1 VEFISKGQFMADEI
15 KARRPAALRKKSANT
30 ERQPASTAAPAA
42 DKLEC
47 PEKSAN
53 DNSLAWPL
61 IPFPDGW
68 YGG

>member
-1 VEFISKGQFMADEI
+1 MAEVI
-15 KARRPAALRKKSANT
+15 KARRRAEFRKKSANI
-30 ERQPASTAAPAA
+30 ERQPTDTATP
-42 DKLEC
+42 DDRLEN

-68 YGG
+68 LSG